1 MYNYMYTGVHFKH
14 TEVSIKEK
22 NNSINS
28 LRTFYP
34 LKAKLWHLHSLF
46 LRKELPVHGEREAEQ
61 APGVSGLPLDI
72 VGVQVESREQPTARE
87 KGD

>member
-1 MYNYMYTGVHFKH
+1 M
-14 TEVSIKEK
+14 
-22 NNSINS
+22 
-28 LRTFYP
+28 
-34 LKAKLWHLHSLF
+34 
-46 LRKELPVHGEREAEQ
+46 HGEREAEQ